1 MTSRCSPSLI
11 VAILGQAN
19 PCNTCISVQ
28 EVSFLFRMFC
38 TDIVAVPSV
47 SENPVMDCPAFKWP
61 CCFDTFEDGWMD
73 GYGTNI

>member
-1 MTSRCSPSLI
+1 
-11 VAILGQAN
+11 
-19 PCNTCISVQ
+19 
-28 EVSFLFRMFC
+28 MFC

-47 SENPVMDCPAFKWP
+47 SENPVMDFPAFKWP